1 MAGWGRMGRD
11 PAVTIATQF
20 VTAVTW
26 TYVYVFLPFYVQS
39 VSPYDREKTLLWI
52 GVILG
57 ISGATSALTA
67 PFWGALAA
75 RWSPKRLFNVGIAAQ
90 GLLIAG
96 LAFTHDL
103 FTIFA
108 IRFLIGTIG
117 GLSTLGMVIVSAT
130 CPPGRLTS
138 AMAMFQSG
146 ITLGHIIGPL
156 VGAFTAEIVGFRGA
170 FLLGGAAMTI
180 AYCLCRWGLRE
191 TPPFSPPPGAQAVQG
206 RRLAA
211 AWFLCFAANTQIAF
225 MPGVLPDLVAALG
238 VPAGAAVRTAGYIVF
253 SYGVASILGSY
264 AIGRLAQ
271 RWGDRRV
278 LAAACLGGSALLPL
292 LAAPAG
298 VLAFGAIR
306 FVQAGL
312 IAGAIPIVF
321 AQVASV
327 SSGRTIGVINTARFA
342 SFAVGPFM
350 ASWFFAHASP
360 LALYLI
366 LSAQTLVVLPALRR
380 PTPQGRPAE

>member
-1 MAGWGRMGRD
+1 MWGRMGRD
-11 PAVTIATQF
+11 PAVTIVAQF
-20 VTAVTW
+20 VTAVSW

-39 VSPYDREKTLLWI
+39 VSPYDREQTLLWI

-57 ISGATSALTA
+57 VSGATSALTA

-75 RWSPKRLFNVGIAAQ
+75 RWSPKTLLCAGIAFQ
-90 GLLIAG
+90 GSLIAA
-96 LAFTHDL
+96 LAFTRDL
-103 FTIFA
+103 LAIFA
-108 IRFLIGTIG
+108 LRFLIGTIG
-117 GLSTLGMVIVSAT
+117 GLSTIAMVIISAT
-130 CPPGRLTS
+130 VPPGRLTA
-138 AMAMFQSG
+138 AMAIFQSG

-156 VGAFTAEIVGFRGA
+156 VGALTAEIVGFRGA
-170 FLLGGAAMTI
+170 FLTGGAAMII
-180 AYCLCRWGLRE
+180 AFGLTRWGLGD
-191 TPPFSPPPGAQAVQG
+191 TPPFTPPTGAQPVRG

-225 MPGVLPDLVAALG
+225 MPGVLPEIVAGLG

-253 SYGVASILGSY
+253 SYGAASILGSY
-264 AIGRLAQ
+264 TIGRLAQ

-278 LAAACLGGSALLPL
+278 LAASCLAGSALLPL
-292 LAAPAG
+292 LAAPG
-298 VLAFGAIR
+298 SVLAFGAIR
-306 FVQAGL
+306 FLQAGL

-327 SSGRTIGVINTARFA
+327 SSGRTIGIINTARFA

-350 ASWFFAHASP
+350 ASWFFAHSSP
-360 LALYLI
+360 LALYLV

-380 PTPQGRPAE
+380 PARQGQPAG